1 VLGLTKGP
9 RRGWAWPA
17 AIAVALTGVV
27 ALSGCDLQE
36 DADLDRGRELFTA
49 RCGTCHSLAEAGT
62 TATIGPDLD
71 AAFAEA
77 RSRGMDSDT
86 IEGVVQS
93 QIANPREVDPELAQT
108 NPELY
113 NRVYMPADLVTGSDA
128 EDVGAYVA
136 SVAGIPGIMPPQV
149 PGPPGAQVFADNG
162 CGGCHTLE
170 AAGTGGTLGPD
181 LDDALPGM
189 RASEIEESIV
199 DPSARIAQGF
209 TDAMPKEYG
218 TTIPTD
224 DLAALVKYLTQ
235 CAGNGDEP
243 TCTGEGQ

>member
-17 AIAVALTGVV
+17 MTAVALTGVV

-86 IEGVVQS
+86 VEGVVQS
-93 QIANPREVDPELAQT
+93 QIANPRPASPQSAS
-108 NPELY
+108 
-113 NRVYMPADLVTGSDA
+113 VYMPADLVTGSDA
-128 EDVGAYVA
+128 EAVAAYVG
-136 SVAGIPGIMPPQV
+136 SVAGVPGIMPPQV

-209 TDAMPKEYG
+209 TDAMPKEFG

-224 DLAALVKYLTQ
+224 DLAALVKYLMQ
-235 CAGNGDEP
+235 CAGNGDDP

>member
-1 VLGLTKGP
+1 MPPVLGLTKGP
-9 RRGWAWPA
+9 RRGSAWPV
-17 AIAVALTGVV
+17 AIAVALTGLVM
-27 ALSGCDLQE
+27 LSGCDLQE

-49 RCGTCHSLAEAGT
+49 RCGTCHVLAEAGT

-77 RSRGMDSDT
+77 RARGMDSDT
-86 IEGVVQS
+86 IEGVVES
-93 QIANPREVDPELAQT
+93 QIANPRPASPQ
-108 NPELY
+108 NPS
-113 NRVYMPADLVTGSDA
+113 VYMPADLVTGSDA
-128 EDVGAYVA
+128 EAVATYVG
-136 SVAGIPGIMPPQV
+136 SVAGVPGIMPPQV

-189 RASEIEESIV
+189 SASQIEQSIV

-209 TDAMPKEYG
+209 TDAMPKDYE
-218 TTIPTD
+218 TTIPGE
-224 DLAALVKYLTQ
+224 DLTALVRYLMQ
-235 CAGNGDEP
+235 CAGEGDDP

>member
-1 VLGLTKGP
+1 MPPVLGLTKGP
-9 RRGWAWPA
+9 RRGSAWPV
-17 AIAVALTGVV
+17 AIAVALTGLVM
-27 ALSGCDLQE
+27 LSGCDLQE

-49 RCGTCHSLAEAGT
+49 RCGTCHTLAEAGT

-77 RSRGMDSDT
+77 RARGMDSDT
-86 IEGVVQS
+86 IEGVVES
-93 QIANPREVDPELAQT
+93 QIANPRPASPQ
-108 NPELY
+108 NPS
-113 NRVYMPADLVTGSDA
+113 VYMPADLVTGSDA
-128 EDVGAYVA
+128 EAVATYVG
-136 SVAGIPGIMPPQV
+136 SVAGVPGIMPPQV

-189 RASEIEESIV
+189 SASQIEQSIV

-209 TDAMPKEYG
+209 TDAMPKDYE
-218 TTIPTD
+218 TTIPGE
-224 DLAALVKYLTQ
+224 DLTALVRYLMQ
-235 CAGNGDEP
+235 CAGEGDDP

>member
-1 VLGLTKGP
+1 MRRVLSRRTVARGRAILLSSAALLTG
-9 RRGWAWPA
+9 
-17 AIAVALTGVV
+17 GVV
-27 ALSGCDLQE
+27 AGCDLQE

-49 RCGTCHSLAEAGT
+49 RCGTCHVLAEAGT

-77 RSRGMDSDT
+77 RARGMDSDT
-86 IEGVVQS
+86 IEGVVES
-93 QIANPREVDPELAQT
+93 QIANPRPASPQ
-108 NPELY
+108 NPS
-113 NRVYMPADLVTGSDA
+113 VYMPADLVTGSDA
-128 EDVGAYVA
+128 EAVATYVG
-136 SVAGIPGIMPPQV
+136 SVAGVPGIMPPQV

-189 RASEIEESIV
+189 SASQIEQSIV

-209 TDAMPKEYG
+209 TDAMPKDYE
-218 TTIPTD
+218 TTIPGE
-224 DLAALVKYLTQ
+224 DLTALVRYLMQ
-235 CAGNGDEP
+235 CAGEGDDP

>member
-17 AIAVALTGVV
+17 MTAVALTGVV

-86 IEGVVQS
+86 VEGVVQS
-93 QIANPREVDPELAQT
+93 QIANPRPASPQSAS
-108 NPELY
+108 
-113 NRVYMPADLVTGSDA
+113 VYMPADLVTGSDA
-128 EDVGAYVA
+128 EAVAAYVG
-136 SVAGIPGIMPPQV
+136 SVAGVPGIMPPQV

-199 DPSARIAQGF
+199 DPSAQIAQGF
-209 TDAMPKEYG
+209 TDAMPKEFG

-224 DLAALVKYLTQ
+224 DLAALVKYLMQ
-235 CAGNGDEP
+235 CAGNGDDP

>member
-1 VLGLTKGP
+1 VLRLTKGP
-9 RRGWAWPA
+9 RQYRAWPV
-17 AIAVALTGVV
+17 AIGVALTGVV

-36 DADLDRGRELFTA
+36 DADLDRGRELFNA
-49 RCGTCHSLAEAGT
+49 HCGRCHTLAEAGSVGEL
-62 TATIGPDLD
+62 GPDLD

-86 IEGVVQS
+86 IEGVVQA
-93 QIANPREVDPELAQT
+93 QIANPRRVDPELEET
-108 NPELY
+108 DPEAFNSLF
-113 NRVYMPADLVTGSDA
+113 MPADLVTGSDA
-128 EDVGAYVA
+128 EDVAAYIG
-136 SVAGIPGIMPPQV
+136 SVAGVPGIMPPQV
-149 PGPPGAQVFADNG
+149 PGPPGAQVFAENG

-189 RASEIEESIV
+189 SASQIEQSIV

-218 TTIPTD
+218 TTIASE
-224 DLAALVKYLTQ
+224 DLAGLVKYLMQ
-235 CAGNGDEP
+235 CAGNGDDP
-243 TCTGEGQ
+243 TCTGD